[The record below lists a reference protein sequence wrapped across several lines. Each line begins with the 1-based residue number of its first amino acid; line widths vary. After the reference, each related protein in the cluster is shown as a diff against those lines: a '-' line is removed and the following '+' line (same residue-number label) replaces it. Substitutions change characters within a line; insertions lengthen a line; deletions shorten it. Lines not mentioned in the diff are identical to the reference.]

1 MLNGQTSQLY
11 IGMMS
16 GTSLDG
22 VDAVLVDLSALAQGQ
37 RNLRVLAKHYLG
49 FSAELRQLAL
59 TLQAPGE
66 NELERCARLNNH
78 LAQVYAN
85 CAIALL
91 QKSAIAAHAVRAI
104 AVHGQTLRHRPE
116 LGYTWQANNPAL
128 LAELTGIN
136 VIADFRSRD
145 VAAGGQG
152 APLVPAFHRAIFS
165 SAERN
170 RVVVNIG
177 GISNISILGSQGETT
192 GFDTG
197 PGNVL
202 LDGWIQSQQGLAYDA
217 AGAWAAQGQVQTN
230 LLQSLLSEAFFTMP
244 PPKSTGR
251 DLFHMQWLY
260 QHLQACPG
268 LAAVDVQATLAEF
281 TAISIADAIQQ
292 YSDGVREVYVC
303 GGGAYNL
310 DLLARLGRHLP
321 RTKIASSAELGV
333 LPELVE
339 ALAFAW
345 LGQQFVLGL
354 PGNLPAVTGAHSA
367 RILGACYPA

>member
-1 MLNGQTSQLY
+1 MVNGLSSQLY
-11 IGMMS
+11 IGLMS

-22 VDAVLVDLSALAQGQ
+22 VDGVLVDLSALAQGQ

-49 FSAELRQLAL
+49 FSAELRQLAMS
-59 TLQAPGE
+59 LQASGE

-85 CAIALL
+85 CVIALL
-91 QKSAIAAHAVRAI
+91 QKSGMPASAVRAI

-116 LGYTWQANNPAL
+116 LGFTWQANNPAL
-128 LAELTGIN
+128 LAELTGIT

-165 SAERN
+165 STERN

-177 GISNISILGSQGETT
+177 GISNISILGSQGEAS

-202 LDGWIQSQQGLAYDA
+202 LDGWIQAQQGLAYDA
-217 AGAWAAQGQVQTN
+217 AGAWAAQGQVN
-230 LLQSLLSEAFFTMP
+230 GELLASFLSEAYLQLM

-260 QHLQACPG
+260 QHLQHVTG
-268 LAAVDVQATLAEF
+268 VSAVDVQATLAEF
-281 TAISIADAIQQ
+281 TAISIADAIKQH
-292 YSDGVREVYVC
+292 SEAVREVFVC

-310 DLLARLGRHLP
+310 DLLARLGRHLS
-321 RTKIASSAELGV
+321 RVKVASSAELGI

-345 LGQQFVLGL
+345 LGQQFVLGM